1 MTKPCTNLSFSGH
14 ASNLGEGEYAL
25 LKDPCQTHV
34 LLPPLIVLSPWR
46 RRARATWRFLPD
58 LRSNP
63 YLHRTLTV
71 DLDAD
76 L

>member
-1 MTKPCTNLSFSGH
+1 MTKPCTNLFFRSRFH
-14 ASNLGEGEYAL
+14 LGGGEYAL
-25 LKDPCQTHV
+25 LKDPYQTHV
-34 LLPPLIVLSPWR
+34 QLPPLIVLSPWR

-63 YLHRTLTV
+63 HLHRTLTV
-71 DLDAD
+71 DLETD